1 MSDRANRNQAKEEA
15 KVPSDRK
22 GRNDALN
29 EQMDE
34 VVNALKHTFT
44 GPGTTQGK
52 TGR

>member
-1 MSDRANRNQAKEEA
+1 MTDTTNRNRAKEEA
-15 KVPSDRK
+15 KVPSDRS

-34 VVNALKHTFT
+34 VVHALKQTFT
-44 GPGTTQGK
+44 GVGTDQGK